1 VPVLSVGVVVVE
13 EGFEGVW
20 RFDVP
25 RRGGRVD
32 PFVGELGEEV
42 DARFTKGRMTAAMYS
57 PSAASAIG
65 AAVAKSDRSLAR
77 MVVSLTGTAPPPSPT
92 SVQASMP
99 YSR

>member
-1 VPVLSVGVVVVE
+1 VLTVGVVVIE
-13 EGFEGVW
+13 DGFDSFG

-25 RRGGRVD
+25 DRGRDVD
-32 PFVGELGEEV
+32 PFVGVLGDEV
-42 DARFTKGRMTAAMYS
+42 CARFTKGRMTAAIYS

-65 AAVAKSDRSLAR
+65 AAVAKSDRSLAL